1 MVCQMATTTR
11 HQPQIPLIIFAQVEF
26 KSTWPRILRTL
37 FSVQAMTEVITA
49 VPAEETASAILLMV
63 VNVATTDYAFHK
75 RMKYCFTVSQ
85 AYSSIIYKDE
95 HIMTAL
101 TLMAG
106 KTPRKTMKALD
117 SFVKNIAGNHQ
128 ISVQLTVS
136 LVVHSLTVDV
146 RHILYQRVQELT
158 AAWLNTGDQDL
169 HHLLAQVKK
178 GTIPDDKC
186 STTHLRSSPGIQRL
200 AGCQSEQAF
209 TNYYLHLYT
218 CLTYSRE
225 GNLIHLQALMEWQQP
240 HKYKQRDNEELMQVL
255 SRERY
260 KFTEAIRGCHLANMP
275 SEIPTP
281 VKRVANLQ
289 HVVLPT
295 LWHATEDRF
304 VFLDR
309 NMLEMPYGE
318 IVEGLAAQ
326 ERRSNSQTTL
336 SQFNASSSQ
345 PQRSTRSTDNN
356 SRDARSKPNDRR
368 SNKGAPTDDR
378 RQGGKGDR
386 RQGTKGGSQ
395 APRDNRAPTGQKD
408 NLQKLV

>member
-1 MVCQMATTTR
+1 
-11 HQPQIPLIIFAQVEF
+11 
-26 KSTWPRILRTL
+26 
-37 FSVQAMTEVITA
+37 
-49 VPAEETASAILLMV
+49 
-63 VNVATTDYAFHK
+63 
-75 RMKYCFTVSQ
+75 
-85 AYSSIIYKDE
+85 
-95 HIMTAL
+95 
-101 TLMAG
+101 
-106 KTPRKTMKALD
+106 
-117 SFVKNIAGNHQ
+117 
-128 ISVQLTVS
+128 
-136 LVVHSLTVDV
+136 VVHSLTVDV

-169 HHLLAQVKK
+169 HHLLAAIKK
-178 GTIPDDKC
+178 GTVPDDKC
-186 STTHLRSSPGIQRL
+186 STTHLRGSPGIQRL

-260 KFTEAIRGCHLANMP
+260 KFTEAVRGRHLANMP
-275 SEIPTP
+275 SEIPTA

-295 LWHATEDRF
+295 LWQLTGERF

-318 IVEGLAAQ
+318 IVDGLAAQ

-345 PQRSTRSTDNN
+345 PQRSARHTENN
-356 SRDARSKPNDRR
+356 SRDSRSKPTDRR
-368 SNKGAPTDDR
+368 SNKGAPADTRPKRPNRDDDR
-378 RQGGKGDR
+378 PRRTVQRSSNRSERQSTKTCVNHPESHTHSTHECNSANPKGICYDFIR
-386 RQGTKGGSQ
+386 RLWGPIIGPSALFGPFFSGSPQ
-395 APRDNRAPTGQKD
+395 LLG
-408 NLQKLV
+408 